1 MPPIRTRHCNVSD
14 SEGESLQHAQLIFSI
29 PCLCSA
35 SQCRDEWL
43 VEASALPWH
52 RRHERRRWHG
62 RRGGHAAEGAYTTAS
77 SFGKLASP
85 CGTIRVPPH
94 STQLLEDGHQS
105 PSHLVLGK
113 FRQLGQ
119 DLSQNSAGLSQTNI
133 AVAAGNHSN
142 ANAGAAVGAAQKDE
156 WFV

>member
-1 MPPIRTRHCNVSD
+1 MFCL
-14 SEGESLQHAQLIFSI
+14 SLNIF
-29 PCLCSA
+29 CSA
-35 SQCRDEWL
+35 SQRRHKWL
-43 VEASALPWH
+43 VEAFALSWH
-52 RRHERRRWHG
+52 RRHGRRYGRHG
-62 RRGGHAAEGAYTTAS
+62 RRRGRHAAEGAYTTAT

-142 ANAGAAVGAAQKDE
+142 ANAGGAVGTAQKDE